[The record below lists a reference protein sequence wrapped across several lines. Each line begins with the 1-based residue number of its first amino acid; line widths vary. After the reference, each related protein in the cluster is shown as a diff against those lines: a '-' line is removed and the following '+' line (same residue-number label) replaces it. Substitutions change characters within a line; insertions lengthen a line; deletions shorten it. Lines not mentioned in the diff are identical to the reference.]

1 MTEPTAK
8 VNTANDTV
16 PVANPA
22 PDWNVQAAVI
32 TTALA
37 VFGSVA
43 GSDGDA
49 GIFIF
54 VLILNPF
61 GWAAAYLWWRN
72 SRITCPHCGKKNPR
86 IHAHPTVDTRQTCR
100 LCRADFALVR
110 LEKNSPRARPVA
122 SASLK
127 QTATKE
133 DEAPPTKVQQVEEQQ
148 LGPSDADVKE
158 VSTID
163 GRQEEASYAAP
174 EVAIDSAIELR
185 KMFDSDA
192 TGSDRNS
199 ESRQD
204 YSTPPTPVTEPERS
218 HNFHSGVVI
227 SFFHGRCSHII
238 YRIRDHARREG

>member
-1 MTEPTAK
+1 MK
-8 VNTANDTV
+8 SLLTV
-16 PVANPA
+16 PLTIIGVVVALLGYMVMHTDPTLDVPRN
-22 PDWNVQAAVI
+22 
-32 TTALA
+32 T
-37 VFGSVA
+37 G
-43 GSDGDA
+43 DGMTQLF
-49 GIFIF
+49 GIF
-54 VLILNPF
+54 LILAGGGCGLLAQLIKGDSNDPPPNPTTKSP
-61 GWAAAYLWWRN
+61 GPHSPHRP
-72 SRITCPHCGKKNPR
+72 SR
-86 IHAHPTVDTRQTCR
+86 TVASDTR
-100 LCRADFALVR
+100 
-110 LEKNSPRARPVA
+110 
-122 SASLK
+122 LK

-158 VSTID
+158 
-163 GRQEEASYAAP
+163 EEASYAAP
-174 EVAIDSAIELR
+174 EVAIDSAIGLR
-185 KMFDSDA
+185 KMFDPDA